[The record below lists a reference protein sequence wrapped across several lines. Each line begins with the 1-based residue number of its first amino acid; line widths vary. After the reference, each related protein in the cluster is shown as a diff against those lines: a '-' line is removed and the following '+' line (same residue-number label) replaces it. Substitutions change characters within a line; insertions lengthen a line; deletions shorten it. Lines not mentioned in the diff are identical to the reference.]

1 MRMWSSLKVL
11 FISTCFYL
19 PIVHADYLNEQ
30 EFAANGT
37 IAKSLESSLNA
48 YLMPFEVQQFGNSV
62 YNAGTNYG
70 ALGNEITSSSPQMDF
85 VTKHIEGYCS
95 PSIKNEQEGFSC
107 AGQLANLKMDL
118 VSAQFLE
125 MGDIRTSVLLEPTV
139 YTPVIN
145 LAAQNFI
152 RNITMPF
159 PTQIYANYISNPN
172 KFSSNVTQRKAYANY
187 LASQALLG
195 VARYAMDE
203 MYGMRVAG
211 SVIGAT
217 DSAASQSILSIMENE
232 ASRRFIEPAYA
243 AFLADTKNTD
253 QTAMV
258 RDMAAMQAFQ
268 LWMHYQSYKQNER
281 IAVLL
286 SAILANSVGSSISQS
301 NNAVASGIN
310 QQG

>member
-1 MRMWSSLKVL
+1 MRIWSSLKVI

-19 PIVHADYLNEQ
+19 PVAHADYLNEQ
-30 EFAANGT
+30 EFGQNGS
-37 IAKSLESSLNA
+37 IAKSLETNLNN
-48 YLMPFEVQQFGNSV
+48 YLMPFEVQQFGHSV
-62 YNAGTNYG
+62 YNAGTDYG

-85 VTKHIEGYCS
+85 VTKHVQGYCS
-95 PSIKNEQEGFSC
+95 PNIKIEKDGFSC
-107 AGQLANLKMDL
+107 TGQTANLDNDA

-125 MGDIRTSVLLEPTV
+125 MGDVRTSVLLEPNV
-139 YTPVIN
+139 YTPVVD
-145 LAAQNFI
+145 LAARNFI

-159 PTQIYANYISNPN
+159 PTQIYANYISNPS

-211 SVIGAT
+211 SVIGSSGDAAT
-217 DSAASQSILSIMENE
+217 RSILSVMENE

-243 AFLADTKNTD
+243 AFLADTQNTD

-258 RDMAAMQAFQ
+258 RDLAAMQAFQ
-268 LWMHYQSYKQNER
+268 LWMNYQSYKQNER
-281 IAVLL
+281 IAALL
-286 SAILANSVGSSISQS
+286 AAILANSVGASINQANS
-301 NNAVASGIN
+301 AVASGVGN
-310 QQG
+310 